1 VTAGDISL
9 LIGAVAG
16 LIAAIAGFV
25 SQWQR
30 KAALDAD
37 QLEKERNRLRR
48 RVEGLLRHIHA
59 LRTLLAEHGI
69 EAPPVPDDHTEGSR

>member
-1 VTAGDISL
+1 MTAGDISL

-16 LIAAIAGFV
+16 LIAAVAGFV

-37 QLEKERNRLRR
+37 ALERERNRLRR
-48 RVEGLLRHIHA
+48 WVELLLRHVHD
-59 LRTLLAEHGI
+59 LRRLLAESGI
-69 EAPPVPDDHTEGSR
+69 DAPTMPDEPEEKR

>member
-16 LIAAIAGFV
+16 LIGTVAGFV
-25 SQWQR
+25 ISWQK

-37 QLEKERNRLRR
+37 ALEKERNRLRR

-59 LRTLLAEHGI
+59 LRTLLAENGI
-69 EAPPVPDDHTEGSR
+69 EAPPVPDDHTEDSR

>member
-1 VTAGDISL
+1 MTAGDVSL

-16 LIAAIAGFV
+16 LIAAVAGFV

-37 QLEKERNRLRR
+37 ALEKERNRLRR
-48 RVEGLLRHIHA
+48 WVEGLLLHIHE
-59 LRTLLAEHGI
+59 LRRLLAEHGV
-69 EAPPVPDDHTEGSR
+69 EPPPVPEEPEVKR